1 MVEYENKMA
10 TTTVKDVV
18 TAIIPEPEPEIEFKR
33 GNYRIRKNGRLMK
46 FATRE
51 EAEEALAE

>member
-10 TTTVKDVV
+10 KTTVKDVV
-18 TAIIPEPEPEIEFKR
+18 TAIGTESKPEIEFRR
-33 GNYRIRKNGRLMK
+33 GQYRIRKNGRLMK

>member
-10 TTTVKDVV
+10 TTTEKEEKIDFDS
-18 TAIIPEPEPEIEFKR
+18 EIEVRR
-33 GNYRIRKNGRLMK
+33 GWYRIRKQGRLMK

-51 EAEEALAE
+51 EAEKALAE

>member
-10 TTTVKDVV
+10 QTTKKEEKIDFDSK
-18 TAIIPEPEPEIEFKR
+18 IEVRR
-33 GNYRIRKNGRLMK
+33 GWYRIRKQGRLMK

-51 EAEEALAE
+51 EAEKALAE

>member
-10 TTTVKDVV
+10 QTTVKDVV
-18 TAIIPEPEPEIEFKR
+18 AAIVPEPEIEVRR
-33 GNYRIRKNGRLMK
+33 GRYRIRKNGKLMK

-51 EAEEALAE
+51 EAEKALAE

>member
-18 TAIIPEPEPEIEFKR
+18 TAIIPKPNSEIEFKR
-33 GNYRIRKNGRLMK
+33 GNYRIRKNGRLLK

-51 EAEEALAE
+51 EAEEALGE

>member
-10 TTTVKDVV
+10 TSTVKDVV
-18 TAIIPEPEPEIEFKR
+18 TAIVAEPEIELKR
-33 GNYRIRKNGRLMK
+33 GSYRIRKNGRLMK

>member
-18 TAIIPEPEPEIEFKR
+18 TAIIPKPNSEIEFRR
-33 GNYRIRKNGRLMK
+33 GYYRIRKNGRLMK